1 MYGVY
6 TIFQIIYRGPFMGI
20 SIRNPKAEQ
29 LAREVA
35 EQSGESLTQA
45 IIVALEERLER
56 LKGRKSATNLTEEIL
71 RISQRCSALP
81 ELDHRRADEI
91 LDYDSRGVP
100 K

>member
-1 MYGVY
+1 
-6 TIFQIIYRGPFMGI
+6 MGI

-45 IIVALEERLER
+45 IIHALEERLER
-56 LKGRKSATNLTEEIL
+56 LKGRRSATDLTEEIL
-71 RISQRCSALP
+71 KISRRCSALP
-81 ELDHRRADEI
+81 ELDQRSPDEI
-91 LDYDSRGVP
+91 LGYDSRGVP

>member
-1 MYGVY
+1 
-6 TIFQIIYRGPFMGI
+6 MGI

-56 LKGRKSATNLTEEIL
+56 IKGQKSATNLTEEIL

-81 ELDHRRADEI
+81 ELNHRSPDEI
-91 LDYDSRGVP
+91 LGYDSRGVP

>member
-1 MYGVY
+1 VV
-6 TIFQIIYRGPFMGI
+6 MGI

-45 IIVALEERLER
+45 IIHALEERLER
-56 LKGRKSATNLTEEIL
+56 LRGRRSATTLTEEIL
-71 RISQRCSALP
+71 RISHRCSALP
-81 ELDHRRADEI
+81 ELDQRSSDEI

>member
-1 MYGVY
+1 
-6 TIFQIIYRGPFMGI
+6 MGI

-45 IIVALEERLER
+45 IIRALEERLER
-56 LKGRKSATNLTEEIL
+56 LKGRRSATTLAEEIL

-81 ELDHRRADEI
+81 DLDERSPDKI
-91 LDYDSRGVP
+91 LDYDNKGVP

>member
-1 MYGVY
+1 
-6 TIFQIIYRGPFMGI
+6 MGI
-20 SIRNPKAEQ
+20 SIRNQKAER

-56 LKGRKSATNLTEEIL
+56 LKGRKSATNLTEEIF
-71 RISQRCSALP
+71 RISKRCSALP
-81 ELDHRRADEI
+81 ELDHRSPDEI

-100 K
+100 R

>member
-1 MYGVY
+1 
-6 TIFQIIYRGPFMGI
+6 MGI
-20 SIRNPKAEQ
+20 SIRNPKAEE

-45 IIVALEERLER
+45 IIHALEERLER
-56 LKGRKSATNLTEEIL
+56 LKGRRSATTLTEEIL

-81 ELDHRRADEI
+81 ELDKRSPDEI

>member
-1 MYGVY
+1 
-6 TIFQIIYRGPFMGI
+6 MGI
-20 SIRNPKAEQ
+20 TIKNPKAEH
-29 LAREVA
+29 LAREGAKV
-35 EQSGESLTQA
+35 SGESVTQA

-71 RISQRCSALP
+71 RISKRCSALP
-81 ELDHRRADEI
+81 ELDHRSPDEI